1 MQNDITSR
9 VLQLVASETGVDA
22 AELQDETE
30 FTAMGVDSLL
40 ALTIAGDLRE
50 ILELDVQSVTDCP
63 RSRI

>member
-9 VLQLVASETGVDA
+9 VLQLVASEMGVDA